1 MQSRPQILLNFV
13 LLLPPE
19 TRGSQTSQVHIPL
32 LSPVQHPPAS
42 PVVTA
47 QKKRSSPSNTNRE
60 SRGREKQD
68 EPTNLSRPPPRRR
81 SPSLRPL
88 RDERPPG
95 AEFSWRAPSRAPIW
109 SPHAE
114 LRRSAHTTPP
124 GQPLEPRTRVIQRR
138 RGRPA
143 AGAPRGRRRSIL
155 LTLDGRDVLARACR
169 EPRAGLPPA
178 RRGGK
183 ARGAGGGGGGRGG
196 GRRRG
201 AGGARAPPACALL
214 LGAGWLAC
222 S

>member
-1 MQSRPQILLNFV
+1 LQSRPKFYRISYFLIL
-13 LLLPPE
+13 PE
-19 TRGSQTSQVHIPL
+19 TRGSQTSQVHVPL
-32 LSPVQHPPAS
+32 LSAVQHPPAS

-47 QKKRSSPSNTNRE
+47 QKTSPSNTSGG

-68 EPTNLSRPPPRRR
+68 EPTNLRPPPPRWR

-114 LRRSAHTTPP
+114 LRRSARAAPR

-143 AGAPRGRRRSIL
+143 AGAPRGRRR
-155 LTLDGRDVLARACR
+155 GG
-169 EPRAGLPPA
+169 EGL
-178 RRGGK
+178 
-183 ARGAGGGGGGRGG
+183 GAW
-196 GRRRG
+196 GRR
-201 AGGARAPPACALL
+201 A
-214 LGAGWLAC
+214 
-222 S
+222 

>member
-124 GQPLEPRTRVIQRR
+124 GQPLEPRTRAIQRR

-143 AGAPRGRRRSIL
+143 AGAPPGDAGDRSYSHSTAGTFSHARAANRERGSHRLGGAGRRA
-155 LTLDGRDVLARACR
+155 ARA
-169 EPRAGLPPA
+169 EEVEGEEE
-178 RRGGK
+178 
-183 ARGAGGGGGGRGG
+183 GGGVEREELVRLLPVLCCSGRVG
-196 GRRRG
+196 
-201 AGGARAPPACALL
+201 
-214 LGAGWLAC
+214 
-222 S
+222 